1 MATPIGHYAQY
12 FDFIGL
18 AQHVD
23 YFNVMSYDI
32 HGYWDNP
39 KTIGFHTDM
48 TVVNYFD
55 DSDHNQNNSGN
66 HHNAAAAESRD
77 RSTNSPDRK
86 TDDALLFLNQSH
98 DSEKTL
104 RTATNHCASPSPPA
118 AAVRNA
124 RSLLVSPLGMGS
136 PNNSAVSHYY
146 GAEERGD
153 VDYP

>member
-1 MATPIGHYAQY
+1 MKIIIGNGCFEFSPMRTPRSSITRITLTTEQQQY
-12 FDFIGL
+12 
-18 AQHVD
+18 
-23 YFNVMSYDI
+23 
-32 HGYWDNP
+32 

-55 DSDHNQNNSGN
+55 DSDHNQNNAGN
-66 HHNAAAAESRD
+66 HHNAAAAAAESEC